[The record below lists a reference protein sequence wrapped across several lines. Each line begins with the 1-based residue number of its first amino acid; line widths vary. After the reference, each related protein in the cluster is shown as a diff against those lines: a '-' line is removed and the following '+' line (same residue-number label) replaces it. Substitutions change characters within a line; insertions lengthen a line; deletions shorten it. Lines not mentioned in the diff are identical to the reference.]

1 MRGRLVMMVAVALG
15 LLAGSCT
22 WNNNDRGTAG
32 EAQALVDKAIA
43 RFQEAGPEAAFAEIN
58 DRKGRFVDR
67 DLYIFV
73 IGPDKIIAAHGADAA
88 RIGMNVMELKDV
100 DGKLYGPELAAA
112 PAEGAWVDY
121 KFKNPVSG
129 EVEPKSSWVK
139 SVDGYVF
146 GCGYYK
152 P

>member
-1 MRGRLVMMVAVALG
+1 MRGKFIVMAAVALG
-15 LLAGSCT
+15 LLAGSCA
-22 WNNNDRGTAG
+22 WNKDRGSAT
-32 EAQALVDKAIA
+32 EAQALVEKAIA
-43 RFQEAGPEAAFAEIN
+43 RFQEAGPDVAFAEIS
-58 DRKGRFVDR
+58 DSKGPFVDR

-73 IGPDKIIAAHGADAA
+73 IGPDKIIAAHGVDPA
-88 RIGMNVMELKDV
+88 RIGTNAMEIKDV
-100 DGKLYGPELAAA
+100 DGKLFGPELAAA

-139 SVDGYVF
+139 AVDGYVF